1 MTLHKKNHITRT
13 LLAVSM
19 LAMSGGALAAQVPPG
34 TQLAE
39 KQELVRNNGS
49 EPASLDPHK
58 VESDVEFNII
68 SDLFEGLVN
77 VSPAGAIQ
85 PRLAERWENK
95 DNLLWTFH
103 LRPGLTWSDGTAIT
117 AQDIVWSWQRLVS
130 PATASPYAS
139 YPGNMHIANAR
150 EIALGQK
157 GPETLGVKA
166 LNDTT
171 LQVTLTQPNAAFLAM
186 LAHPSLVPID
196 KVLVEQYADK
206 WTRPE
211 HIVTSGPYKLS
222 QWVVNERLVAER
234 NAKYWDNAHT
244 VINKVTYLPIS
255 SEAADVNRYKA
266 GEIDIVYTVPINQFA
281 QLQKTMGDQLDVSPQ
296 LATYYYEFNTTRPP
310 FNDARVRRALN
321 MALDKD
327 IIAEKV
333 LGQGQRPAWLIGQP
347 DIGGVTL
354 HNPDYASWPREK
366 RIAEAKKLL
375 AQAGYDESHPL
386 VFTLLYN
393 TSESHQRIAIAASS
407 MWKKNLGVEAK
418 LQNQEWKTMLDTMHT
433 HNFDAVRYAWIADYD
448 DAATFLN
455 TFRTGDSEN
464 TSQYSNPAYDEA
476 LRNAAK
482 ASDVATRGKYYQQA
496 EDLLAQDVP
505 AIPVYH
511 YVRTHLVKPWV
522 GGFTPDKLGYYYT
535 KDMYIKKHPSA
546 SGDGR

>member
-1 MTLHKKNHITRT
+1 MKLQKYNDITRALLVVG
-13 LLAVSM
+13 LLA
-19 LAMSGGALAAQVPPG
+19 AAAPTLAAQVPAG
-34 TQLAE
+34 TALAE

-49 EPASLDPHK
+49 EPSSLDPHK

-68 SDLFEGLVN
+68 SDLFEGLVS
-77 VSPAGAIQ
+77 VSPGGEIQ
-85 PRLAERWENK
+85 PRLAAKWENK
-95 DNLLWTFH
+95 DNTVWTFH
-103 LRPGLTWSDGTAIT
+103 LRPGVTWSDGTAIT

-139 YPGNMHIANAR
+139 YPGNMHIVNAQD
-150 EIALGQK
+150 IAQGK
-157 GPETLGVKA
+157 KTPDTLGVKA
-166 LNDTT
+166 IDDAT
-171 LQVTLTQPNAAFLAM
+171 LEVTLSQPNAAFLPM

-196 KVLVEQYADK
+196 KVLVSRFGEK
-206 WTRPE
+206 WTKPE
-211 HIVTSGPYKLS
+211 HMVTSGAYKLS
-222 QWVVNERLVAER
+222 QWVVNERIVAER
-234 NAKYWDNAHT
+234 NPRYWDNADT

-266 GEIDIVYTVPINQFA
+266 GEIDIVYTVPINQFT
-281 QLQKTMGDQLDVSPQ
+281 QLKKTMGDQLNVSPQ
-296 LATYYYEFNTTRPP
+296 LATYYYEFNTTKPP
-310 FNDARVRRALN
+310 FNDPRVRLALN

-333 LGQGQRPAWLIGQP
+333 LGQGQRPAWLISQP
-347 DIGGVTL
+347 DIGGVKL
-354 HNPDYASWPREK
+354 HNPDYASWPRDK

-375 AQAGYDESHPL
+375 SEAGYNDSHPL
-386 VFTLLYN
+386 VFNLLYN
-393 TSESHQRIAIAASS
+393 TSESHQRVAIAASS

-455 TFRTGDSEN
+455 NFRTGDSEN

-482 ASDVATRGKYYQQA
+482 APDVATRGKFYQQA
-496 EDLLAQDVP
+496 EDLLGKDVP
-505 AIPVYH
+505 AVPVYH

-522 GGFTPDKLGYYYT
+522 GGFTPDKLGYYFT
-535 KDMYIKKHPSA
+535 RDMYIKKH
-546 SGDGR
+546 

>member
-1 MTLHKKNHITRT
+1 MKSQKYNHITQAVLALG
-13 LLAVSM
+13 LLCTTATVF
-19 LAMSGGALAAQVPPG
+19 AAQVPPG
-34 TQLAE
+34 TVLAE

-68 SDLFEGLVN
+68 SDLFEGLVS
-77 VSPAGAIQ
+77 VSPAGEIQ
-85 PRLAERWENK
+85 PRLAEKWENK
-95 DNLLWTFH
+95 ENTVWTFH
-103 LRPGLTWSDGTAIT
+103 LRPGITWSDGTAIT

-130 PATASPYAS
+130 PLTASPYSS
-139 YPGNMHIANAR
+139 YPGNMHIVNAK
-150 EIALGQK
+150 EIAEGK
-157 GPETLGVKA
+157 KAPETLGVKA
-166 LNDTT
+166 VDDAT
-171 LQVTLTQPNAAFLAM
+171 LEVTLTQPNAAFLAM

-196 KVLVEQYADK
+196 KVLVNRFGEQ
-206 WTRPE
+206 WTKPE

-222 QWVVNERLVAER
+222 AWVVNERIVAER
-234 NAKYWDNAHT
+234 NPRYWDNQHT
-244 VINKVTYLPIS
+244 VINKVTWLPIH

-281 QLQKTMGDQLDVSPQ
+281 QLKKTMGDQLNVSPQ

-310 FNDARVRRALN
+310 FNDPHVRLALN

-333 LGQGQRPAWLIGQP
+333 LGQGQRPAWLISQP
-347 DIGGVTL
+347 DIGGVKL
-354 HNPDYASWPREK
+354 QNPEYASWPREK

-375 AQAGYDESHPL
+375 SEAGYSDSHPL
-386 VFTLLYN
+386 VFNLLYN
-393 TSESHQRIAIAASS
+393 TSESHQRVAIAASS

-455 TFRTGDSEN
+455 NFRTGDSEN

-476 LRNAAK
+476 LKNAAK
-482 ASDVATRGKYYQQA
+482 ASDGVTRGKYYQQA
-496 EDLLAQDVP
+496 EDLLAKDVP
-505 AIPVYH
+505 AVPVYH

-522 GGFTPDKLGYYYT
+522 GGFTPDKLGYYFT
-535 KDMYIKKHPSA
+535 KDMYIKKH
-546 SGDGR
+546 

>member
-1 MTLHKKNHITRT
+1 MKSQKYNHITQAVLALG
-13 LLAVSM
+13 LLCTTATVF
-19 LAMSGGALAAQVPPG
+19 AAQVPPG
-34 TQLAE
+34 TVLAE

-68 SDLFEGLVN
+68 SDLFEGLVS
-77 VSPAGAIQ
+77 VSPAGEIQ
-85 PRLAERWENK
+85 PRLAEKWENK
-95 DNLLWTFH
+95 ENTVWTFH
-103 LRPGLTWSDGTAIT
+103 LRPGITWSDGTAIT

-130 PATASPYAS
+130 PLTASPYSS
-139 YPGNMHIANAR
+139 YPGNMHIVNAK
-150 EIALGQK
+150 EIAEGK
-157 GPETLGVKA
+157 KAPETLGVKA
-166 LNDTT
+166 VDDAT
-171 LQVTLTQPNAAFLAM
+171 LEVTLTQPNAAFLAM

-196 KVLVEQYADK
+196 KVLVNRFGEQ
-206 WTRPE
+206 WTKPE

-222 QWVVNERLVAER
+222 AWVVNERIVAER
-234 NAKYWDNAHT
+234 NPRYWDNEHT
-244 VINKVTYLPIS
+244 VINKVTWLPIH

-281 QLQKTMGDQLDVSPQ
+281 QLKKTMGDQLNVSPQ

-310 FNDARVRRALN
+310 FNDPRVRLALN

-333 LGQGQRPAWLIGQP
+333 LGQGQRPAWLISQP
-347 DIGGVTL
+347 DIGGVKL
-354 HNPDYASWPREK
+354 QNPEYASWPREK

-375 AQAGYDESHPL
+375 SEAGYSDSHPL
-386 VFTLLYN
+386 VFNLLYN
-393 TSESHQRIAIAASS
+393 TSESHQRVAIAASS

-455 TFRTGDSEN
+455 NFRTGDSEN

-476 LRNAAK
+476 LKNAAK
-482 ASDVATRGKYYQQA
+482 ASDGVTRGKYYQQA
-496 EDLLAQDVP
+496 EDLLAKDVP
-505 AIPVYH
+505 AVPVYH

-522 GGFTPDKLGYYYT
+522 GGFTPDKLGYYFT
-535 KDMYIKKHPSA
+535 KDMYIKKH
-546 SGDGR
+546 

>member
-1 MTLHKKNHITRT
+1 MKTQKYNHITRV
-13 LLAVSM
+13 LVAVGLFSM
-19 LAMSGGALAAQVPPG
+19 VIPALAAQVPPG
-34 TQLAE
+34 TALAE

-49 EPASLDPHK
+49 EPSSLDPHK
-58 VESDVEFNII
+58 VESDVENNII
-68 SDLFEGLVN
+68 SDLFEGLVS
-77 VSPAGAIQ
+77 VSPTGEIE
-85 PRLAERWENK
+85 PRLAEKWENK
-95 DNLLWTFH
+95 DNTVWTFH
-103 LRPGLTWSDGTAIT
+103 LRPGVTWSDGTAIT

-130 PATASPYAS
+130 PLTASPYAS
-139 YPGNMHIANAR
+139 YPGNMHIVNGA
-150 EIALGQK
+150 EIAQGK
-157 GPETLGVKA
+157 KAPETLGVKA
-166 LNDTT
+166 VDDAT
-171 LQVTLTQPNAAFLAM
+171 LEVTLTQPNAAFLAM
-186 LAHPSLVPID
+186 LAHPSLVPLD
-196 KVLVEQYADK
+196 KVLISRYGDK
-206 WTRPE
+206 WTKPE
-211 HIVTSGPYKLS
+211 HMVTSGPYKLS
-222 QWVVNERLVAER
+222 QWVVNERIVAER
-234 NAKYWDNAHT
+234 NPRYWDNAHT

-255 SEAADVNRYKA
+255 SETADVNRYKA

-281 QLQKTMGDQLDVSPQ
+281 QLKKTMGDQLDVSPQ

-310 FNDARVRRALN
+310 FNDPRVRRALN

-333 LGQGQRPAWLIGQP
+333 LGQGQRPAWLISQP
-347 DIGGVTL
+347 DIGGVNL
-354 HNPDYASWPREK
+354 HNPEYASWPREK

-375 AQAGYDESHPL
+375 SEAGYNETHPL
-386 VFTLLYN
+386 VFNLLYN

-418 LQNQEWKTMLDTMHT
+418 LQNQEWKTMLDAMHT

-455 TFRTGDSEN
+455 NFRTGDSEN

-482 ASDVATRGKYYQQA
+482 ASDTTARGKFYQQA
-496 EDLLAQDVP
+496 EDLLGQDVP

-535 KDMYIKKHPSA
+535 KDMYIKKH
-546 SGDGR
+546 

>member
-1 MTLHKKNHITRT
+1 MKTQKYNHITRV
-13 LLAVSM
+13 LVAVGLFSM
-19 LAMSGGALAAQVPPG
+19 VIPALAAQVPPG
-34 TQLAE
+34 TALAE

-49 EPASLDPHK
+49 EPSSLDPHK
-58 VESDVEFNII
+58 VESDVENNII
-68 SDLFEGLVN
+68 SDLFEGLVS
-77 VSPAGAIQ
+77 VSPAGEIE
-85 PRLAERWENK
+85 PRLAEKWENK
-95 DNLLWTFH
+95 DNTVWTFH
-103 LRPGLTWSDGTAIT
+103 LRPGVTWSDGTAIT

-130 PATASPYAS
+130 PLTASPYAS
-139 YPGNMHIANAR
+139 YPGNMHIVNGA
-150 EIALGQK
+150 EIAQGQK
-157 GPETLGVKA
+157 APETLGVKA
-166 LNDTT
+166 VDDAT
-171 LQVTLTQPNAAFLAM
+171 LEVTLTQPNAAFLAM
-186 LAHPSLVPID
+186 LAHPSLVPLD
-196 KVLVEQYADK
+196 KVLISRYGDK
-206 WTRPE
+206 WTKPE

-222 QWVVNERLVAER
+222 QWVVNERIVAER
-234 NAKYWDNAHT
+234 NPRYWDNAHT

-255 SEAADVNRYKA
+255 SETADVNRYKA

-281 QLQKTMGDQLDVSPQ
+281 QLKKTMGDQLDVSPQ

-310 FNDARVRRALN
+310 FNDPRVRRALN

-333 LGQGQRPAWLIGQP
+333 LGQGQRPAWLISQP
-347 DIGGVTL
+347 DIGGVKL
-354 HNPDYASWPREK
+354 HNPEYASWPREK

-375 AQAGYDESHPL
+375 SEAGYNETHPL
-386 VFTLLYN
+386 VFNLLYN

-418 LQNQEWKTMLDTMHT
+418 LQNQEWKTMLDAMHT

-455 TFRTGDSEN
+455 NFRTGDSEN

-482 ASDVATRGKYYQQA
+482 ASDTTARGKFYQQA
-496 EDLLAQDVP
+496 EDLLGQDVP

-535 KDMYIKKHPSA
+535 KDMYIKK
-546 SGDGR
+546 

>member
-1 MTLHKKNHITRT
+1 MKSQKYNHITQAVLALG
-13 LLAVSM
+13 LLCTTATVF
-19 LAMSGGALAAQVPPG
+19 AAQVPPG
-34 TQLAE
+34 TVLAE

-68 SDLFEGLVN
+68 SDLFEGLVS
-77 VSPAGAIQ
+77 VSPAGEIQ
-85 PRLAERWENK
+85 PRLAEKWENK
-95 DNLLWTFH
+95 ENTVWTFH
-103 LRPGLTWSDGTAIT
+103 LRPGITWSDGTAIT

-130 PATASPYAS
+130 PLTASPYSS
-139 YPGNMHIANAR
+139 YPGNMHIVNAK
-150 EIALGQK
+150 EIAEGK
-157 GPETLGVKA
+157 KAPETLGVKA
-166 LNDTT
+166 VDDAT
-171 LQVTLTQPNAAFLAM
+171 LEVTLTQPNAAFLAM

-196 KVLVEQYADK
+196 KVLVNRFGEQ
-206 WTRPE
+206 WTKPE

-222 QWVVNERLVAER
+222 AWVVNERIVAER
-234 NAKYWDNAHT
+234 NPRYWDNQHT
-244 VINKVTYLPIS
+244 VINKVTWLPIH

-281 QLQKTMGDQLDVSPQ
+281 QLKKTMGDQLNVSPQ

-310 FNDARVRRALN
+310 FNDPRVRLALN

-333 LGQGQRPAWLIGQP
+333 LGQGQRPAWLISQP
-347 DIGGVTL
+347 DIGGVKL
-354 HNPDYASWPREK
+354 QNPEYASWPREK

-375 AQAGYDESHPL
+375 SEAGYSDSHPL
-386 VFTLLYN
+386 VFNLLYN
-393 TSESHQRIAIAASS
+393 TSESHQRVAIAASS

-455 TFRTGDSEN
+455 NFRTGDSEN

-476 LRNAAK
+476 LKNAAK
-482 ASDVATRGKYYQQA
+482 ASDGVTRGKYYQQA
-496 EDLLAQDVP
+496 EDLLAKDVP
-505 AIPVYH
+505 AVPIYH

-522 GGFTPDKLGYYYT
+522 GGFTPDKLGYYFT
-535 KDMYIKKHPSA
+535 KDMYIKKH
-546 SGDGR
+546 

>member
-1 MTLHKKNHITRT
+1 MKTQKYNHITRV
-13 LLAVSM
+13 LVAVGLFSM
-19 LAMSGGALAAQVPPG
+19 VIPALAAQVPPG
-34 TQLAE
+34 TALAE

-49 EPASLDPHK
+49 EPSSLDPHK
-58 VESDVEFNII
+58 VESDVENNII
-68 SDLFEGLVN
+68 SDLFEGLVS
-77 VSPAGAIQ
+77 VSPAGEIE
-85 PRLAERWENK
+85 PRLAEKWENK
-95 DNLLWTFH
+95 DNTVWTFH
-103 LRPGLTWSDGTAIT
+103 LRPGVTWSDGTAIT

-130 PATASPYAS
+130 PLTASPYAS
-139 YPGNMHIANAR
+139 YPGNMHIVNGA
-150 EIALGQK
+150 EIAQGQK
-157 GPETLGVKA
+157 APETLGVKA
-166 LNDTT
+166 VDDAT
-171 LQVTLTQPNAAFLAM
+171 LEVTLTQPNAAFLAM
-186 LAHPSLVPID
+186 LAHPSLVPLD
-196 KVLVEQYADK
+196 KVLISRYGDK
-206 WTRPE
+206 WTKPE

-222 QWVVNERLVAER
+222 QWVVNERIVAER
-234 NAKYWDNAHT
+234 NPRYWDNAHT

-255 SEAADVNRYKA
+255 SETADVNRYKA

-281 QLQKTMGDQLDVSPQ
+281 QLKKSMGDQLDVSPQ

-310 FNDARVRRALN
+310 FNDPRVRRALN

-333 LGQGQRPAWLIGQP
+333 LGQGQRPAWLISQP
-347 DIGGVTL
+347 DIGGVKL
-354 HNPDYASWPREK
+354 HNPEYASWPREK

-375 AQAGYDESHPL
+375 SEAGYNETHPL
-386 VFTLLYN
+386 VFNLLYN

-418 LQNQEWKTMLDTMHT
+418 LQNQEWKTMLDAMHT

-455 TFRTGDSEN
+455 NFRTGDSEN

-482 ASDVATRGKYYQQA
+482 ASDTTARGKFYQQA
-496 EDLLAQDVP
+496 EDLLGQDVP

-522 GGFTPDKLGYYYT
+522 GGFMSDKLGYYYT
-535 KDMYIKKHPSA
+535 KDMYIKKH
-546 SGDGR
+546 

>member
-1 MTLHKKNHITRT
+1 MKLQKYNDITRALLVVG
-13 LLAVSM
+13 LLA
-19 LAMSGGALAAQVPPG
+19 AAAPTLAAQVPAG
-34 TQLAE
+34 TALAE

-49 EPASLDPHK
+49 EPSSLDPHK

-68 SDLFEGLVN
+68 SDLFDGLVS
-77 VSPAGAIQ
+77 VSPAGEIQ
-85 PRLAERWENK
+85 PRLAAKWDNK
-95 DNLLWTFH
+95 DNIVWTFH
-103 LRPGLTWSDGTAIT
+103 LRPGVTWSDGTAIT

-139 YPGNMHIANAR
+139 YPGNMHIVNAQD
-150 EIALGQK
+150 IAQGK
-157 GPETLGVKA
+157 KTPDTLGVKA
-166 LNDTT
+166 LDDAT
-171 LQVTLTQPNAAFLAM
+171 LEVTLSQPNAAFLPM

-196 KVLVEQYADK
+196 KVLVSRFGEK
-206 WTRPE
+206 WTKPE
-211 HIVTSGPYKLS
+211 HMVTSGAYKLS
-222 QWVVNERLVAER
+222 RWVVNERIVAER
-234 NAKYWDNAHT
+234 NPRYWDNAAT

-266 GEIDIVYTVPINQFA
+266 GEIDIVFTLPINQFT
-281 QLQKTMGDQLDVSPQ
+281 QLKKTMGEQLNVSPQ

-310 FNDARVRRALN
+310 FNDPRVRLALN

-333 LGQGQRPAWLIGQP
+333 LGQGQRPAWLISQP
-347 DIGGVTL
+347 DIGGVKL
-354 HNPDYASWPREK
+354 HNPDYASWPRDK

-375 AQAGYDESHPL
+375 SEAGYNDSHPL
-386 VFTLLYN
+386 VFNLLYN
-393 TSESHQRIAIAASS
+393 TSESHQRVAIAASS

-455 TFRTGDSEN
+455 NFRTGDSEN

-482 ASDVATRGKYYQQA
+482 APDVATRGKFYQQA
-496 EDLLAQDVP
+496 EDLLGKDVP
-505 AIPVYH
+505 AVPVYH
-511 YVRTHLVKPWV
+511 YVRTHLVKPWI
-522 GGFTPDKLGYYYT
+522 GGFTPDKLGYYFT
-535 KDMYIKKHPSA
+535 RDMYIKKH
-546 SGDGR
+546 

>member
-1 MTLHKKNHITRT
+1 MKSQKYNHITQA
-13 LLAVSM
+13 LLA
-19 LAMSGGALAAQVPPG
+19 LGLLCTTATIFAAQVPPG
-34 TQLAE
+34 TVLAE

-68 SDLFEGLVN
+68 SDLFEGLVS
-77 VSPAGAIQ
+77 VSPAGEIE
-85 PRLAERWENK
+85 PRLAEKWENK
-95 DNLLWTFH
+95 DNTVWTFH
-103 LRPGLTWSDGTAIT
+103 LRPGVTWSDGTAIT

-130 PATASPYAS
+130 PLTASPYSS
-139 YPGNMHIANAR
+139 YPGNMHIANAQ
-150 EIALGQK
+150 EIAEGK
-157 GPETLGVKA
+157 KAPETLGVKA
-166 LNDTT
+166 VDDAT
-171 LQVTLTQPNAAFLAM
+171 LEVTLTQPNAALVAM

-196 KVLVEQYADK
+196 KVLVNRFGEQ
-206 WTRPE
+206 WTKPE

-222 QWVVNERLVAER
+222 AWVVNERIVAER
-234 NAKYWDNAHT
+234 NPRYWDNEHT
-244 VINKVTYLPIS
+244 VINKVTWLPIH

-281 QLQKTMGDQLDVSPQ
+281 QLKKTMGDQLNVSPQ

-310 FNDARVRRALN
+310 FNDPRVRLALN

-333 LGQGQRPAWLIGQP
+333 LGQGQRPAWLISQP
-347 DIGGVTL
+347 DIGGVKL
-354 HNPDYASWPREK
+354 QNPDYASWPRDK

-375 AQAGYDESHPL
+375 SEAGYSDSHPL
-386 VFTLLYN
+386 VFNLLYN
-393 TSESHQRIAIAASS
+393 TSESHQRVAIAASS

-455 TFRTGDSEN
+455 NFRTGDSEN

-476 LRNAAK
+476 LKNAAK
-482 ASDVATRGKYYQQA
+482 ASDGVARGKYYQQA
-496 EDLLAQDVP
+496 EDLLAKDVP
-505 AIPVYH
+505 AVPVYH

-522 GGFTPDKLGYYYT
+522 GGFTPDKLGYYFT
-535 KDMYIKKHPSA
+535 KDMYIKKH
-546 SGDGR
+546 

>member
-1 MTLHKKNHITRT
+1 MKLQKYNDITRALLVVG
-13 LLAVSM
+13 LLA
-19 LAMSGGALAAQVPPG
+19 AAAPTLAAQVPAG
-34 TQLAE
+34 TALAE

-49 EPASLDPHK
+49 EPSSLDPHK

-68 SDLFEGLVN
+68 SDLFDGLVS
-77 VSPAGAIQ
+77 VSPAGEIQ
-85 PRLAERWENK
+85 PRLAAKWDNK
-95 DNLLWTFH
+95 DNTVWTFH
-103 LRPGLTWSDGTAIT
+103 LRPGVTWSDGTSIT

-139 YPGNMHIANAR
+139 YPGNMHIVNAQD
-150 EIALGQK
+150 IAQGK
-157 GPETLGVKA
+157 KTPDTLGVKA
-166 LNDTT
+166 LDDAT
-171 LQVTLTQPNAAFLAM
+171 LEVTLSQPNAAFLPM

-196 KVLVEQYADK
+196 KVLVSRFGEK
-206 WTRPE
+206 WTKPE
-211 HIVTSGPYKLS
+211 HMVTSGAYKLS
-222 QWVVNERLVAER
+222 RWVVNERIVAER
-234 NAKYWDNAHT
+234 NPRYWDNAAT

-266 GEIDIVYTVPINQFA
+266 GEIDIVFTVPINQFT
-281 QLQKTMGDQLDVSPQ
+281 QLKKTMGEQLNVSPQ

-310 FNDARVRRALN
+310 FNDPRVRLALN

-333 LGQGQRPAWLIGQP
+333 LGQGQRPAWLISQP
-347 DIGGVTL
+347 DIGGVKL
-354 HNPDYASWPREK
+354 HNPDYASWPRDK

-375 AQAGYDESHPL
+375 SEAGYNDSHPL
-386 VFTLLYN
+386 VFNLLYN
-393 TSESHQRIAIAASS
+393 TSESHQRVAIAASS

-455 TFRTGDSEN
+455 NFRTGDSEN

-482 ASDVATRGKYYQQA
+482 APDVATRGKFYQQA
-496 EDLLAQDVP
+496 EDLLGKDVP
-505 AIPVYH
+505 AVPVYH

-522 GGFTPDKLGYYYT
+522 GGFTPDKLGYYFT
-535 KDMYIKKHPSA
+535 RDMYIKKH
-546 SGDGR
+546 

>member
-1 MTLHKKNHITRT
+1 MKPQTRT
-13 LLAVSM
+13 RFTLSLLTAGVLCAST
-19 LAMSGGALAAQVPPG
+19 ATWAANVPAG

-68 SDLFEGLVN
+68 SDLFDGLVS
-77 VSPAGAIQ
+77 VSPAGEIQ
-85 PRLAERWENK
+85 PRLAEKWENK
-95 DNLLWTFH
+95 DNTVWTFH
-103 LRPGLTWSDGTAIT
+103 LRPGITWSDGTPIT
-117 AQDIVWSWQRLVS
+117 AEDIVWSWQRLVD
-130 PATASPYAS
+130 PKTASPYAS
-139 YPGNMHIANAR
+139 YPGSMRIVNGTDIAEGKKA
-150 EIALGQK
+150 
-157 GPETLGVKA
+157 PESLGVKA
-166 LNDTT
+166 INDST
-171 LQVTLTQPNAAFLAM
+171 LEVTLTQPNAAFLAM

-196 KVLVEQYADK
+196 KVLVGRFGDK
-206 WTRPE
+206 WTKPE
-211 HIVTSGPYKLS
+211 HFVSSGAYKLS
-222 QWVVNERLVAER
+222 QWVVNERIVAVR
-234 NAKYWDNAHT
+234 NPKYWDNEHT

-281 QLQKTMGDQLDVSPQ
+281 QLKKSLGSELDVSPQ
-296 LATYYYEFNTTRPP
+296 LATYYYQFNTTRPP
-310 FNDARVRRALN
+310 FNDARVRKALN
-321 MALDKD
+321 LALDKD
-327 IIAEKV
+327 IIADKV
-333 LGQGQRPAWLIGQP
+333 LGQGQRPAWLISQP
-347 DIGGVTL
+347 DIGGVKL
-354 HNPDYASWPREK
+354 QNPDYASWPMDK

-375 AQAGYDESHPL
+375 AEAGFNDSHPL
-386 VFTLLYN
+386 SFNLLYN

-455 TFRTGDSEN
+455 TFRTGDSQN
-464 TSQYSNPAYDEA
+464 TTQYSNPDYDRA
-476 LRNAAK
+476 LVNAAK
-482 ASDVATRGKYYQQA
+482 SKTAEERGKFYQQA
-496 EDLLAQDVP
+496 EDLLGRDVP

-535 KDMYIKKHPSA
+535 KDMYIKKH
-546 SGDGR
+546 

>member
-1 MTLHKKNHITRT
+1 MKTQKYNHITRV
-13 LLAVSM
+13 LVAVGLFSM
-19 LAMSGGALAAQVPPG
+19 VIPALAAQVPPG
-34 TQLAE
+34 TALAE

-49 EPASLDPHK
+49 EPSSLDPHK
-58 VESDVEFNII
+58 VESDVENNII
-68 SDLFEGLVN
+68 SDLFEGLVS
-77 VSPAGAIQ
+77 VSPTGEIE
-85 PRLAERWENK
+85 PRLADKWENK
-95 DNLLWTFH
+95 DNTVWTFH
-103 LRPGLTWSDGTAIT
+103 LRPGVTWSDGTAIT

-130 PATASPYAS
+130 PLTASPYAS
-139 YPGNMHIANAR
+139 YPGNMHIVNGA
-150 EIALGQK
+150 EIAQGK
-157 GPETLGVKA
+157 KAPETLGVKA
-166 LNDTT
+166 VDDAT
-171 LQVTLTQPNAAFLAM
+171 LEVTLTQPNAAFLAM
-186 LAHPSLVPID
+186 LAHPSLVPLD
-196 KVLVEQYADK
+196 KVLISRYGDK
-206 WTRPE
+206 WTKPE

-222 QWVVNERLVAER
+222 QWVVNERIVAER
-234 NAKYWDNAHT
+234 NPRYWDNAHT

-255 SEAADVNRYKA
+255 SETADVNRYKA

-281 QLQKTMGDQLDVSPQ
+281 QLKKTMGDQLDVSPQ

-310 FNDARVRRALN
+310 FNDPRVRRALN

-333 LGQGQRPAWLIGQP
+333 LGQGQRPAWLISQP
-347 DIGGVTL
+347 DIGGVNL
-354 HNPDYASWPREK
+354 HNPEYASWPREK

-375 AQAGYDESHPL
+375 SEAGYNETHPL
-386 VFTLLYN
+386 VFNLLYN

-418 LQNQEWKTMLDTMHT
+418 LQNQEWKTMLDAMHT

-455 TFRTGDSEN
+455 NFRTGDSEN

-482 ASDVATRGKYYQQA
+482 ASDTTARGKFYQQA
-496 EDLLAQDVP
+496 EDLLGQDVP

-535 KDMYIKKHPSA
+535 KDMYIKKH
-546 SGDGR
+546 

>member
-1 MTLHKKNHITRT
+1 MKIQKYNHITRV
-13 LLAVSM
+13 LVAVGLFSM
-19 LAMSGGALAAQVPPG
+19 VIPALAAQVPPG
-34 TQLAE
+34 TALAE

-49 EPASLDPHK
+49 EPSSLDPHK
-58 VESDVEFNII
+58 VESDVENNII
-68 SDLFEGLVN
+68 SDLFEGLVS
-77 VSPAGAIQ
+77 VSPTGEIE
-85 PRLAERWENK
+85 PRLAEKWENK
-95 DNLLWTFH
+95 DNTVWTFH
-103 LRPGLTWSDGTAIT
+103 LRPGVTWSDGTAIT

-130 PATASPYAS
+130 PLTASPYAS
-139 YPGNMHIANAR
+139 YPGNMHIVNGA
-150 EIALGQK
+150 EIAQGQK
-157 GPETLGVKA
+157 EPETLGVKA
-166 LNDTT
+166 VDDAT
-171 LQVTLTQPNAAFLAM
+171 LEVTLTQPNAAFLAM
-186 LAHPSLVPID
+186 LAHPSLVPLD
-196 KVLVEQYADK
+196 KVLISRYGDK
-206 WTRPE
+206 WTKPE

-222 QWVVNERLVAER
+222 QWVVNERIVAER
-234 NAKYWDNAHT
+234 NPRYWDNAHT

-255 SEAADVNRYKA
+255 SETADVNRYKA

-281 QLQKTMGDQLDVSPQ
+281 QLKKTMGDQLDVSPQ

-310 FNDARVRRALN
+310 FNDPRVRRALN

-333 LGQGQRPAWLIGQP
+333 LGQGQRPAWLISQP
-347 DIGGVTL
+347 DIGGVKL
-354 HNPDYASWPREK
+354 HNPEYASWPREK

-375 AQAGYDESHPL
+375 SEAGYNETHPL
-386 VFTLLYN
+386 VFNLLYN

-418 LQNQEWKTMLDTMHT
+418 LQNQEWKTMLDAMHT

-455 TFRTGDSEN
+455 NFRTGDSEN

-482 ASDVATRGKYYQQA
+482 ASDTTARGKFYQQA
-496 EDLLAQDVP
+496 EDLLGQDVP

-535 KDMYIKKHPSA
+535 KDMYIKKH
-546 SGDGR
+546 

>member
-1 MTLHKKNHITRT
+1 MKPQTRT
-13 LLAVSM
+13 RFTLSLLTAGVLCAST
-19 LAMSGGALAAQVPPG
+19 ATWAANVPAG

-68 SDLFEGLVN
+68 SDLFDGLVS
-77 VSPAGAIQ
+77 VSPAGEIQ
-85 PRLAERWENK
+85 PRLAEKWENK
-95 DNLLWTFH
+95 DNTVWTFH
-103 LRPGLTWSDGTAIT
+103 LRPGIIWSDGTPIT
-117 AQDIVWSWQRLVS
+117 AEDIVWSWQRLVD
-130 PATASPYAS
+130 PKTASPYAS
-139 YPGNMHIANAR
+139 YPGSMRIVNGTDIAEGKKA
-150 EIALGQK
+150 
-157 GPETLGVKA
+157 PESLGVKA
-166 LNDTT
+166 INDST
-171 LQVTLTQPNAAFLAM
+171 LEVTLTQPNAAFLAM

-196 KVLVEQYADK
+196 KVLVGRFGDK
-206 WTRPE
+206 WTKPE
-211 HIVTSGPYKLS
+211 HFVSSGAYKLS
-222 QWVVNERLVAER
+222 QWVVNERIVAVR
-234 NAKYWDNAHT
+234 NPKYWDNEHT

-281 QLQKTMGDQLDVSPQ
+281 QLKKTLGSELDVSPQ
-296 LATYYYEFNTTRPP
+296 LATYYYQFNTTRPP
-310 FNDARVRRALN
+310 FNDARVRKALN
-321 MALDKD
+321 LALDKD
-327 IIAEKV
+327 IIADKV
-333 LGQGQRPAWLIGQP
+333 LGQGQRPARLISQP
-347 DIGGVTL
+347 DIGGVKL
-354 HNPDYASWPREK
+354 QNPDYASWPMDK

-375 AQAGYDESHPL
+375 AEAGFNDSHPL
-386 VFTLLYN
+386 SFNLLYN

-455 TFRTGDSEN
+455 TFRTGDSQN
-464 TSQYSNPAYDEA
+464 TTQYSNPDYDRA
-476 LRNAAK
+476 LVNAAK
-482 ASDVATRGKYYQQA
+482 SKTAQERGKFYQQA
-496 EDLLAQDVP
+496 EDLLGRDVP

-535 KDMYIKKHPSA
+535 KDMYIKKH
-546 SGDGR
+546 